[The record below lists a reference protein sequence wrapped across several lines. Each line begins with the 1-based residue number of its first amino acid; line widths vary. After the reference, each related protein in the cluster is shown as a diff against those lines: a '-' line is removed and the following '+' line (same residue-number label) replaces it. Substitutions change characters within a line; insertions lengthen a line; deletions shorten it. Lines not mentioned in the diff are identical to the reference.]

1 MMGDLL
7 QMLPNSHTAQ
17 PSTFPPQ
24 ALSQPD
30 STDVQAVLQVI
41 VFNAVG
47 HQLALPAAIILKV
60 MNYPADRQTSHLG
73 VLYIGQAAVK
83 VLNLRSQQPEVM
95 DASPPER
102 FLIILQ
108 SRPGELCGI
117 GVDQPPDLLDLSLS
131 SLQPLPAT
139 HQTSYL
145 LKMATHVARINQ
157 DGEVSTLFLLD
168 PSRAP

>member
-1 MMGDLL
+1 
-7 QMLPNSHTAQ
+7 MLPNSHTAQ
-17 PSTFPPQ
+17 PYFSP
-24 ALSQPD
+24 SQTLNQPE
-30 STDVQAVLQVI
+30 SADVQNILQVI
-41 VFNAVG
+41 VFSAVG
-47 HQLALPAAIILKV
+47 HQLALPAALILKV

-83 VLNLRSQQPEVM
+83 ILNLRSQQPELVET
-95 DASPPER
+95 SPPER

-117 GVDQPPDLLDLSLS
+117 GVDQPPDLLDLPLS

-157 DGEVSTLFLLD
+157 DGDVSTLFLLD